1 MDGRRLTGI
10 AAISLAVGFNLPYA
24 ALAVIYDYPGVLRRP
39 PGEALELFLAGG
51 AWLVLVWEGFMLAA
65 LAMVPLA
72 VALAV
77 TPERL
82 SVRPALAVG
91 AALSGALAGMAQA
104 IGLSRWVFV
113 VPELARDH
121 AEPTIRMASEQAF
134 ALLNAW
140 GGVAICEHL
149 GQLLTSLFV
158 LQVAMM
164 QRQERSGITAAAG
177 GLTAAL
183 VLAGCFEGLALALG
197 QSGAVFSLATTA
209 GFLMLTVW
217 LITTGVGLMQG
228 PSAVKTREG

>member
-91 AALSGALAGMAQA
+91 AAVFRLRPRRRSP
-104 IGLSRWVFV
+104 IGR
-113 VPELARDH
+113 R
-121 AEPTIRMASEQAF
+121 
-134 ALLNAW
+134 
-140 GGVAICEHL
+140 
-149 GQLLTSLFV
+149 
-158 LQVAMM
+158 AM
-164 QRQERSGITAAAG
+164 
-177 GLTAAL
+177 
-183 VLAGCFEGLALALG
+183 
-197 QSGAVFSLATTA
+197 
-209 GFLMLTVW
+209 
-217 LITTGVGLMQG
+217 
-228 PSAVKTREG
+228 TR